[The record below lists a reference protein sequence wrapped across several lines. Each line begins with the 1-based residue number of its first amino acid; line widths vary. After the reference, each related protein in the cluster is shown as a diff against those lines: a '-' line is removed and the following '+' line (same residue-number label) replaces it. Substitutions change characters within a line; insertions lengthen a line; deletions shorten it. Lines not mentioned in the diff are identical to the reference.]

1 MLGHGGG
8 ARWQRRGPEIRD
20 ALRDGVTGLDWK
32 SLVRLEQLE
41 PSGATC
47 ADCVVSA
54 VVRLWSERGG
64 GRGRERAQPTRTAHR
79 GAETRAV

>member
-41 PSGATC
+41 PSGATSYFS
-47 ADCVVSA
+47 CVVSA
-54 VVRLWSERGG
+54 VVRLWSGARGRGG
-64 GRGRERAQPTRTAHR
+64 SRERAQPTRTAQPRR
-79 GAETRAV
+79 GN